1 MSLSLLNT
9 PNNIN
14 ERKLINAAAP
24 IPQVIEEELEQK
36 EHGAQ
41 RQDTLISIDEYNNTD
56 QNNKWNDNFS
66 QYATVK
72 QLTKQ
77 EKLVKSK

>member
-14 ERKLINAAAP
+14 ERKLIKAAAP

-36 EHGAQ
+36 ENGAQ
-41 RQDTLISIDEYNNTD
+41 RQDTL
-56 QNNKWNDNFS
+56 
-66 QYATVK
+66 
-72 QLTKQ
+72 
-77 EKLVKSK
+77 

>member
-14 ERKLINAAAP
+14 ERKMANAAAP
-24 IPQVIEEELEQK
+24 IPQVIEEELEHQ
-36 EHGAQ
+36 EPTA
-41 RQDTLISIDEYNNTD
+41 
-56 QNNKWNDNFS
+56 
-66 QYATVK
+66 
-72 QLTKQ
+72 KQ